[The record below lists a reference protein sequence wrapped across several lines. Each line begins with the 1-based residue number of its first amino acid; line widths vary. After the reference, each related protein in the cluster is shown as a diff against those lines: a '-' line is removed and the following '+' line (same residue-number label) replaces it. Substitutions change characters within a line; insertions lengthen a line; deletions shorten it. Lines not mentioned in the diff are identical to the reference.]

1 MNELP
6 GGFILVA
13 CKSGY
18 QQENTWRLH
27 LKNSFL
33 TLCSFFSHFSG
44 STTIQLRTWNGA
56 PSWPTSTLYSSPTD
70 CDTVSPT
77 PSIPWIFREII
88 NMASHRY
95 WLPLETASTAGT
107 MLLAQ
112 GQIELGLHQH
122 MWPGVEINWKG
133 CQGSGWIKVLSTV
146 DHHVSWLNNMWP
158 KKLFLKVSVW
168 WVVLN
173 TSF

>member
-112 GQIELGLHQH
+112 GQVELGFASTHVARCWNKLERLSRLR
-122 MWPGVEINWKG
+122 MNK
-133 CQGSGWIKVLSTV
+133 STV
-146 DHHVSWLNNMWP
+146 HCGPSCFMIKQHVTKETVP
-158 KKLFLKVSVW
+158 KS
-168 WVVLN
+168 
-173 TSF
+173 